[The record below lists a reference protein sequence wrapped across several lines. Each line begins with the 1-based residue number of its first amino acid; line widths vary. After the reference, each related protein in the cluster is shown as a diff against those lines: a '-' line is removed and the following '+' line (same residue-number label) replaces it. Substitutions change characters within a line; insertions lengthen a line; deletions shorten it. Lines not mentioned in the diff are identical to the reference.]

1 MSDTCSHENRQE
13 SIYSVSSR
21 CVHWCRYERL
31 GLPQP
36 AEATDAA
43 VAACTVL
50 DTEAGMKMARD
61 NGRGGVVDMVQR
73 SKWIEG
79 LNKYKAAQQVAR
91 RNGRDDGREAK
102 L

>member
-1 MSDTCSHENRQE
+1 
-13 SIYSVSSR
+13 
-21 CVHWCRYERL
+21 
-31 GLPQP
+31 
-36 AEATDAA
+36 
-43 VAACTVL
+43 
-50 DTEAGMKMARD
+50 MKMARD